1 MGIFSIFGRG
11 NKINYYDHLLNL
23 YNYLSRTHNL
33 HYHQYSGVFQVMTR
47 DGPYPWPGIK
57 VHTPLSNEIYNVL
70 MDQRFQQMMI
80 HREIDGIKIYKRR
93 SHKQVTFYISFHSI
107 RGYKKILDIF
117 RAHGIHI
124 EPKLQVRR
132 DRSGSYV
139 LLNRM
144 YIAKDI
150 FVRYSTDFYD
160 PENPPYEAPY
170 KARDRVWR
178 SAADKGR
185 PQIRA
190 VSRSYLLNNL
200 HNLNYKDNSRIITFL
215 TLIDLKEIMVPVP
228 NIILSLSSMYNRS
241 SGYYNVTLET
251 YNVYEG
257 KIIKYDLSTEKNIAM
272 FSGIVS
278 DRLEQRLL
286 AFLEYKKI

>member
-1 MGIFSIFGRG
+1 MGIFGIFGGG

-23 YNYLSRTHNL
+23 YNYLSRTYNL
-33 HYHQYSGVFQVMTR
+33 HYRQHSGVFQVMAR
-47 DGPYPWPGIK
+47 YDPHPWPGIK
-57 VHTPLSNEIYNVL
+57 VHSPLSDKIYEVL
-70 MDQRFQQMMI
+70 IDQRFQQMMI
-80 HREIDGIKIYKRR
+80 HREIDGIKIFKSH

-124 EPKLQVRR
+124 EPKLEVHR

-144 YIAKDI
+144 YIANDI
-150 FVRYSTDFYD
+150 YVRYSTDFHD
-160 PENPPYEAPY
+160 KMKDHPKIDDSA
-170 KARDRVWR
+170 WR
-178 SAADKGR
+178 SAADKGH
-185 PQIRA
+185 PQIWA

-228 NIILSLSSMYNRS
+228 NIILSLSSIYNRS

-251 YNVYEG
+251 YNVYKG

-272 FSGIVS
+272 FSRIVS
-278 DRLEQRLL
+278 DNPEQRLL
-286 AFLEYKKI
+286 DFLG